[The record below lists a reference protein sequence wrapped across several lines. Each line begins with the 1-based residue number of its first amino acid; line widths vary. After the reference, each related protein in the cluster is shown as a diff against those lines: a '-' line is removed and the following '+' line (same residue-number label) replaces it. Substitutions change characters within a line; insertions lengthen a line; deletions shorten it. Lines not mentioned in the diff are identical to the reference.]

1 MKDLVIVAA
10 DKSMQ
15 QALTGLLARPQALGI
30 REVEVDIYYH
40 PQHDPACALRGV
52 EFMSDFSD
60 QYHHGLLMF
69 DHEGSGR
76 EQTDPQE
83 LQKALNEEFTNSAWG
98 DRAKTIILSP
108 ELEVWVWSDSPH
120 VSRVAGWEDGNRQLR
135 SWLIEQEY
143 LQEGEAKPTRPK
155 EAFEAALYQ
164 SRTPRSASL
173 YLQLAQNV
181 SFERCSDTAFLE
193 FKRIM
198 QDWFPLL

>member
-1 MKDLVIVAA
+1 MKDLLVVAA

-15 QALTGLLARPQALGI
+15 QALKGLLARPQALGI

-52 EFMSDFSD
+52 EFMSDWSD

-76 EQTDPQE
+76 EQTHPQE
-83 LQKALNEEFTNSAWG
+83 LQKTLNEDFANSAWG
-98 DRAKTIILSP
+98 ERAKTVILCP

-120 VSRVAGWEDGNRQLR
+120 VSRVAGWGNGNRQLR

-143 LQEGEAKPTRPK
+143 LQEGESKPTRPK
-155 EAFEAALYQ
+155 EAFQAALYE
-164 SRTPRSASL
+164 SRTPRSSSL
-173 YLQLAQNV
+173 FLQLAENV

-193 FKRIM
+193 FKGIL
-198 QDWFPLL
+198 QKWFPLP

>member
-15 QALTGLLARPQALGI
+15 QTLKGLLARPQALGI

-69 DHEGSGR
+69 DHQGSGR

-83 LQKALNEEFTNSAWG
+83 LQK
-98 DRAKTIILSP
+98 LSTKNLP
-108 ELEVWVWSDSPH
+108 IRLGETVPK
-120 VSRVAGWEDGNRQLR
+120 R
-135 SWLIEQEY
+135 SYYRPSLKCGYGVIR
-143 LQEGEAKPTRPK
+143 PT
-155 EAFEAALYQ
+155 L
-164 SRTPRSASL
+164 
-173 YLQLAQNV
+173 V
-181 SFERCSDTAFLE
+181 G
-193 FKRIM
+193 
-198 QDWFPLL
+198 

>member
-1 MKDLVIVAA
+1 MKDLVVVAA

-15 QALTGLLARPQALGI
+15 QAMTGLLSRQQALGI
-30 REVEVDIYYH
+30 REVEADVHYH

-60 QYHHGLLMF
+60 QYQCGLLMF

-76 EQTDPQE
+76 EQTCPHE
-83 LQKALNEEFTNSAWG
+83 LQKALNEEFVNSPWG
-98 DRAKTIILSP
+98 DRAKAIVLSP

-120 VSRVAGWEDGNRQLR
+120 VSRLAGWEGGNRQLR
-135 SWLIEQEY
+135 SWLIEQEH

-155 EAFEAALYQ
+155 EAFEAALYE
-164 SRTPRSASL
+164 SRTPRSSSL
-173 YLQLAQNV
+173 YLQLARTV

-193 FKRIM
+193 FKRILRG
-198 QDWFPLL
+198 WFPPL

>member
-1 MKDLVIVAA
+1 
-10 DKSMQ
+10 
-15 QALTGLLARPQALGI
+15 
-30 REVEVDIYYH
+30 
-40 PQHDPACALRGV
+40 
-52 EFMSDFSD
+52 MSDFSD

-108 ELEVWVWSDSPH
+108 ELEMWVWSDSPH

-155 EAFEAALYQ
+155 EAFEAALHQ
-164 SRTPRSASL
+164 SRTPRSSSL